1 MPKFIIKGVNVK
13 EQTTLVTRKGQVTIP
28 IAIREAL
35 NIKEGDSVVW
45 EMEKGQVRVRR
56 GSSVVARTAGILK
69 SDRLFLT
76 AEEERAA
83 AEQAIAEEV
92 EQRSKRISNDASST

>member
-1 MPKFIIKGVNVK
+1 VSEIHTQGAAMK

-45 EMEKGQVRVRR
+45 EMEKGQVRIKR
-56 GSSVVARTAGILK
+56 GGSVVDRTAGILK
-69 SDRLFLT
+69 SKSLGLT
-76 AEEERAA
+76 AEEERDAVA
-83 AEQAIAEEV
+83 QAIAEDV
-92 EQRSKRISNDASST
+92 EERSSR